1 MLNEDIAVCQAIQKR
16 MQNDDTDVICA
27 QSDVKAL
34 DLFVKQE
41 LCLVILDVRHS
52 AEDRIELLRM
62 MRSTKHTPILALI
75 PHLEKEDKIALFHAG
90 ADVCL
95 NRTADIDICVAQA
108 DALIQVYLEGGAER
122 ERQGVIA
129 IGTELLINPRC
140 RQVIADGE
148 PLELTRKE
156 FDLLHYLARYQ
167 KQVFSRRQLYTQVW
181 HDDTEESG
189 EETVRVHL
197 NTLRKKLLSVNK
209 DLIQNVWSV
218 GYRLVPP
225 QTDL

>member
-1 MLNEDIAVCQAIQKR
+1 MNEDIAVCQAIQKR
-16 MQNDDTDVICA
+16 MQNDDIDVICV

-52 AEDRIELLRM
+52 AEDRIELLHM

-95 NRTADIDICVAQA
+95 NKTADIDICVTQA
-108 DALIQVYLEGGAER
+108 DALIQVYLEGGAEW
-122 ERQGVIA
+122 ERQEVIA

-209 DLIQNVWSV
+209 DLIQNVWGV